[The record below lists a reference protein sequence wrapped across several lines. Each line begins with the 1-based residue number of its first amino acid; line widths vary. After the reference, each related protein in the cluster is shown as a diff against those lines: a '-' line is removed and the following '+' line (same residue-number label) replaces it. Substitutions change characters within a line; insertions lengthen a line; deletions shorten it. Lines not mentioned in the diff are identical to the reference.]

1 MKSRF
6 NLRAARRRAVLRM
19 LNLMSSP
26 PQEENS
32 SSSLDPQQFSECQ
45 GRAYLIGPGTFLV
58 AVYLQ
63 RMQRESQCR
72 KKS

>member
-26 PQEENS
+26 PKDMS
-32 SSSLDPQQFSECQ
+32 GGASLDPQQFNECQ
-45 GRAYLIGPGTFLV
+45 GRAHLIGPGTFLV

-63 RMQRESQCR
+63 RMQRESLCK